1 MENYWENESVDMGIG
16 EKIKPWEKD
25 YSNLYGKDWEVVKNA
40 SLMAKVGNIEV
51 EDFFRVVS
59 GFIKEVTQRS
69 SGIMRS
75 GIVNRI
81 LSNKDI
87 GVVVSFNECQGMLVV
102 GKQKIN
108 LRRFFKEDDEYAEV
122 VKSLYRVGSG
132 VSYCSIMVERV
143 YIELGSMFVCEP
155 ISDSSLYDIVY
166 CTSTFRSTIDGK
178 YCIRVAYSGLEPGFC
193 DISSDFMFGY
203 GKIGFRSR
211 SVWNCF
217 HGNAEK
223 LLNAVKEYNI
233 HMGDCNYGA
242 MLMLRGNSDGAEVVN
257 SMSRVA
263 SVCASGSE
271 VYVVDRDIKRIYP
284 MLEAMDGLPSIHSVR
299 WFRSSEWKSVKYG
312 ATNENSEID
321 LWIV

>member
-25 YSNLYGKDWEVVKNA
+25 YSNLYGKDWGAVKSA
-40 SLMAKVGNIEV
+40 SLVAKVGNIEV

-59 GFIKEVTQRS
+59 LFIKEVTKRS
-69 SGIMRS
+69 SGIMKS

-102 GKQKIN
+102 GKQRVN

-122 VKSLYRVGSG
+122 VKSLYRAGSG
-132 VSYCSIMVERV
+132 VSYCSVMAERV

-155 ISDSSLYDIVY
+155 VSDSSLYDIVY
-166 CTSTFRSTIDGK
+166 CTSTFKSTIDGK
-178 YCIRVAYSGLEPGFC
+178 YCVRVAYAGLEPGFC
-193 DISSDFMFGY
+193 DISSDFMFDY
-203 GKIGFRSR
+203 GKIGFRNR
-211 SVWNCF
+211 AAWNR
-217 HGNAEK
+217 HLDNAEK
-223 LLNAVKEYNI
+223 LLNAVKKYSTER
-233 HMGDCNYGA
+233 GDNDYGA
-242 MLMLRGNSDGAEVVN
+242 MLMLRGNTDGVEVVN

-263 SVCASGSE
+263 SVCTSGSE
-271 VYVVDRDIKRIYP
+271 AYIADRDMGRIYP
-284 MLEAMDGLPSIHSVR
+284 MLEAMDGLPPIHSVR
-299 WFRSSEWKSVKYG
+299 WFRSSKWESIKYS
-312 ATNENSEID
+312 ATNEISEID